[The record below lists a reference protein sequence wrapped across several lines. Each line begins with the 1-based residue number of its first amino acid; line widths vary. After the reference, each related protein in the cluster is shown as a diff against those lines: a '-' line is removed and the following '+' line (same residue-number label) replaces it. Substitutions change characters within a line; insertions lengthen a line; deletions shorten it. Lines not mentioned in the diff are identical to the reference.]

1 MIAIIQA
8 RTSSRRFKNKVMIE
22 IKGKP
27 MISHVIESIKK
38 SKMIKKLVIATS
50 NKKSDDLLA
59 QYLKRNFINIYRGS
73 LKNVAQRMYNTAKK
87 FNANY
92 FIRISGDSPF
102 LDKKI
107 IERAIKIHKK
117 NIHKFDLITNVFPK
131 TYPQG
136 QSVEI
141 IKRSLLKKT
150 IPLMNADEKEHVTKY
165 FYKHPKMFKIKNFK
179 ATKKSDKK
187 LSIDT
192 KKDLERLKYKFR

>member
-8 RTSSRRFKNKVMIE
+8 RTSSQRLKNKLMIE

-27 MISHVIESIKK
+27 MISYVIKSIKK

-50 NKKSDDLLA
+50 NKKSDDHLA
-59 QYLKRNFINIYRGS
+59 QYLKRNFTNIYRGS
-73 LKNVAQRMYNTAKK
+73 LRNVAQRMYYAAKK

-107 IERAIKIHKK
+107 VEKAIKIHKK
-117 NIHKFDLITNVFPK
+117 NIHKFDLITNVFPR

-150 IPLMNADEKEHVTKY
+150 LPLMNADEKEHVTKY
-165 FYKHPKMFKIKNFK
+165 FYKYPKIFRIKNFK
-179 ATKKSDKK
+179 AKKKAIKNYPLIQKK
-187 LSIDT
+187 I
-192 KKDLERLKYKFR
+192 

>member
-8 RTSSRRFKNKVMIE
+8 RTSSQRLKNKVLIK

-27 MISHVIESIKK
+27 MISYVIKSIKK

-50 NKKSDDLLA
+50 SKKSDDPLA
-59 QYLKRNFINIYRGS
+59 QYLKRNFTNIYRGS
-73 LKNVAQRMYNTAKK
+73 LRNVAQRMYYAAKK

-107 IERAIKIHKK
+107 IEKAIKIHKK
-117 NIHKFDLITNVFPK
+117 NINKFDLITNVFPR

-141 IKRSLLKKT
+141 IKSSLLKKT
-150 IPLMNADEKEHVTKY
+150 IPLMNVDEREHVTKY
-165 FYKHPKMFKIKNFK
+165 FYKYPKIFRIKNFK
-179 ATKKSDKK
+179 ARKKSNKK